1 MTFYIQ
7 YNESGDVVATVQSFG
22 KPPKHPRQLVFPEFI
37 KTRGKRVNLEQLELE
52 DIPPRVVVEEIIPE
66 IGILQKI
73 MDGIA

>member
-37 KTRGKRVNLEQLELE
+37 KTRGKRVNLERLELE
-52 DIPPRVVVEEIIPE
+52 DIQPPPPQE
-66 IGILQKI
+66 
-73 MDGIA
+73 ASCA